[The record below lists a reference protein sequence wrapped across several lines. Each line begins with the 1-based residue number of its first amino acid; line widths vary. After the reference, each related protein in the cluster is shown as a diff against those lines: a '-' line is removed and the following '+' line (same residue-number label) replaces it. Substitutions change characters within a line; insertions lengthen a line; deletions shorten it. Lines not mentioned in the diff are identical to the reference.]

1 MTNPFD
7 QFDSVAQPN
16 AFDQFDAVAQAP
28 QQFDNEDV
36 PRAEGLPPSAWD
48 TELEAKREAKRNRS
62 LGDIAEGVGETALTI
77 GTGATTGA
85 LGFLGGSIEAA
96 IGKLTGGLTEAEAI
110 KLVQERSGGMTNMP
124 ESEAGKEYVKWLGDK
139 LGALPPV
146 LGTGPVGVA
155 GRLNIDKVN
164 LSSFKESL
172 SKSKSLLAQK
182 LASKGSEQVLK
193 SFKNTGDKF
202 KPRIFGMV
210 KEARKQGFDEGM
222 TTVIANASPI
232 DKRRMLQQINI
243 LEKGKAD
250 SLYQAK
256 NRPADIAGTSLLR
269 QVDFIKSN
277 NKQAGKQLGRI
288 ADTLKGKEVDVS
300 EPIVRFVDDLADM
313 GVRIGDDGVP
323 TFEGSLIEFSG
334 PAKKLVE
341 NTLIKIKRKP
351 APDALEAHEFK
362 KFLDEDLKHGK
373 QSEGGVSGKMERVLG
388 DLRSGV
394 NRAIGDKF
402 EGYREANARFSD
414 TIKSLDMLQDAA
426 GKKLDFFGP
435 NADKATGTVLRRL
448 MSNAQGRVLLM
459 DAVDDIGKTSKK
471 YGGSFNDDI
480 LTQMLFADELD
491 SVFGGGGRT
500 SLKGEVKKANVDAAV
515 DISQMTIPGAVAT
528 GVKAGAKYARG
539 INEKNQLKAIKA
551 LLKAK

>member
-1 MTNPFD
+1 MAEFNPDSYLNESLGGFD
-7 QFDSVAQPN
+7 P
-16 AFDQFDAVAQAP
+16 DAYLGEAPAAMP
-28 QQFDNEDV
+28 QQNNDWM
-36 PRAEGLPPSAWD
+36 P
-48 TELEAKREAKRNRS
+48 TEANLAIQQPVKPERS
-62 LGDIAEGVGETALTI
+62 FGEIAEGVGEAALTI

-85 LGFLGGSIEAA
+85 IGFLGGSIEAA

-110 KLVQERSGGMTNMP
+110 KLIQERSGGLTNMP
-124 ESEAGKEYVKWLGDK
+124 ESEAGQEYVKAIGDT

-146 LGTGPVGVA
+146 VGLNALKMQPSALRSMLAKSDSPLAKRLA
-155 GRLNIDKVN
+155 G
-164 LSSFKESL
+164 E
-172 SKSKSLLAQK
+172 
-182 LASKGSEQVLK
+182 GSEITLK
-193 SFKNTGDKF
+193 SFKNTGEKF

-210 KEARKQGFDEGM
+210 KEARKQGFDDGM

-232 DKRRMLQQINI
+232 DKRRMLQQINV
-243 LEKGKAD
+243 LEKGKTD

-256 NRPADIAGTSLLR
+256 NRPADIAGTSLLK

-288 ADTLKGKEVDVS
+288 ADTLKDKPVDVAD
-300 EPIVRFVDDLADM
+300 PVNRFIIDLDEM
-313 GVRIGDDGVP
+313 GVKIGDDGVP
-323 TFEGSLIEFSG
+323 SFEGSLIEFSG
-334 PAKKLVE
+334 PAKTLVE

-351 APDALEAHEFK
+351 EPDALEAHEFK

-388 DLRSGV
+388 DLRSGI
-394 NRAIGDKF
+394 NESIGSKYA
-402 EGYREANARFSD
+402 GYREANARFSD

-459 DAVDDIGKTSKK
+459 DAVDNISTTSKK

-491 SVFGGGGRT
+491 AVFGGGGRT

-539 INEKNQLKAIKA
+539 INEKNQLKAIKK

>member
-1 MTNPFD
+1 MANPFD

-28 QQFDNEDV
+28 QQFNNEDV
-36 PRAEGLPPSAWD
+36 PRSEGVAFPADPNQPQKPES
-48 TELEAKREAKRNRS
+48 S
-62 LGDIAEGVGETALTI
+62 LGDYAEGAAGAL
-77 GTGATTGA
+77 GTFITGGTTGA
-85 LGFLGGSIEAA
+85 IGFGLGTIEGAVGELLGYIEKGQGVEVAKRYADILTNTPDTPEGMAMVKSIGDA
-96 IGKLTGGLTEAEAI
+96 
-110 KLVQERSGGMTNMP
+110 
-124 ESEAGKEYVKWLGDK
+124 LGV
-139 LGALPPV
+139 LPPV

-155 GRLNIDKVN
+155 GRLNIDKTN
-164 LSSFKESL
+164 ISRFKASL
-172 SKSKSLLAQK
+172 AKSKSPLAQK
-182 LASKGSEQVLK
+182 LASEGSEQALK

-210 KEARKQGFDEGM
+210 KEARKQGFDDGM

-256 NRPADIAGTSLLR
+256 NRPADIAGTSLLK

-288 ADTLKGKEVDVS
+288 ADTLKGKEVDVAAPVDRFLTDLS
-300 EPIVRFVDDLADM
+300 EM
-313 GVRIGDDGVP
+313 GVRVDDGVP
-323 TFEGSLIEFSG
+323 TFEGSMIEFSG
-334 PAKKLVE
+334 PAKTLVE

-351 APDALEAHEFK
+351 TPDALEAHEFK

-373 QSEGGVSGKMERVLG
+373 KQEGGVSGKMERVLG

-394 NRAIGDKF
+394 NESIGSKYA
-402 EGYREANARFSD
+402 GYREANARFSD
-414 TIKSLDMLQDAA
+414 TIKALDSLQDAA

-459 DAVDDIGKTSKK
+459 DAVDNIGTTSKK

-491 SVFGGGGRT
+491 AVFGGGGRT
-500 SLKGEVKKANVDAAV
+500 SLKGEVKKANIDAAV
-515 DISQMTIPGAVAT
+515 DVSQMTIPGAVAT
-528 GVKAGAKYARG
+528 GVKAGAKFARG
-539 INEKNQLKAIKA
+539 INEKNQLKAIKK